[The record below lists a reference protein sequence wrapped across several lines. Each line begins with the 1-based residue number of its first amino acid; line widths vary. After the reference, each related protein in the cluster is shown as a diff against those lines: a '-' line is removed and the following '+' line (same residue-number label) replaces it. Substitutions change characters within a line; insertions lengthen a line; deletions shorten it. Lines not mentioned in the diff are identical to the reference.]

1 MEICP
6 SFLLAGLLCGASY
19 LHLSPKVIAA
29 RPELV
34 MDQSIKA
41 FGVSKKVRD
50 ILLEKQVQAGDS
62 WECWFRNPAESQDM
76 DQWHYFIQRL
86 KLENAYAFNLRWD
99 AALGGCSLFSIRRKG
114 MAHVNV
120 MPVPGSSWCLGDLS
134 GGGYTPPVDAGAYSI
149 SAPGAPEKEKRATA
163 DIIVR
168 NRQEWFFAGLNV
180 FNKEGRTYPVQ
191 EILESL
197 RNMGSRYSFFSS
209 FVDVP
214 QTDPGVGHRG
224 VLLIFRG
231 AKTGFDDTVLLSH
244 IRSLITQE
252 MGDEFQP
259 DEIEVFPLYPR
270 LLEDAEVDHQW
281 CRSQYLT
288 GSLFRRSRGEI
299 FQCITRLRGCVMN
312 MGTVG
317 GKH

>member
-1 MEICP
+1 
-6 SFLLAGLLCGASY
+6 
-19 LHLSPKVIAA
+19 
-29 RPELV
+29 
-34 MDQSIKA
+34 
-41 FGVSKKVRD
+41 
-50 ILLEKQVQAGDS
+50 
-62 WECWFRNPAESQDM
+62 
-76 DQWHYFIQRL
+76 
-86 KLENAYAFNLRWD
+86 
-99 AALGGCSLFSIRRKG
+99 
-114 MAHVNV
+114 
-120 MPVPGSSWCLGDLS
+120 
-134 GGGYTPPVDAGAYSI
+134 
-149 SAPGAPEKEKRATA
+149 
-163 DIIVR
+163 
-168 NRQEWFFAGLNV
+168 
-180 FNKEGRTYPVQ
+180 
-191 EILESL
+191 
-197 RNMGSRYSFFSS
+197 
-209 FVDVP
+209 
-214 QTDPGVGHRG
+214 